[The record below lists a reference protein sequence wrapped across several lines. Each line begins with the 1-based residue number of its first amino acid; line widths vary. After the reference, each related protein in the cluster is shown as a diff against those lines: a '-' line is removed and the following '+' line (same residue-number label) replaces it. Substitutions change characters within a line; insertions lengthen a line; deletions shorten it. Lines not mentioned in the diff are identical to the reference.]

1 MKTQQYKEYCV
12 KKNTFD
18 CEYKVYY
25 NKKYDGGGPLF
36 IENIFSKKEF
46 LNDNKNIKSI
56 LELCSGP
63 GFIGWYLFHQLG
75 AETVSFS
82 DLNQEVS
89 EGIELTNKRYNYN
102 FNFYHSDGFKNYT
115 GGKVDLIVCNPP
127 FFDKEEQ
134 LQAFIN
140 WYQIQDEQTARYIA
154 LDKNFNLQK
163 RIIKEYSKY
172 LNEGGKFIIINDIRY
187 NKPETLVSFAK
198 PNVKY
203 KVNQFNIKEKNPNY
217 YTLTFYK

>member
-1 MKTQQYKEYCV
+1 MQQYKEYCV
-12 KKNTFD
+12 KKSIFD
-18 CEYKVYY
+18 CEFKVYY
-25 NKKYDGGGPLF
+25 NPDHDGGGPLF
-36 IENIFSKKEF
+36 IDHIFSKKEF
-46 LNDNKNIKSI
+46 LNNNNNVKKI

-63 GFIGWYLFHQLG
+63 GFIGWYLFHHLE

-89 EGIELTNKRYNYN
+89 EGIKLTNKKNNYN
-102 FNFYHSDGFKNYT
+102 FKFYHSDGFNDYN

-134 LQAFIN
+134 LEAFVN
-140 WYQIQDEQTARYIA
+140 WYQIDNKELARFIA
-154 LDKNFNLQK
+154 LDKDFNLHK
-163 RIIKEYSKY
+163 RIIQEYDQY
-172 LNEGGKFIIINDIRY
+172 LNEGGKFIIINDRRY
-187 NKPETLVSFAK
+187 NEPETLVSFAK

-203 KVNQFNIKEKNPNY
+203 EVNQFKINNKIPNY